1 MQQIH
6 ALVNTFGDISGYIL
20 NQVMKYAA
28 PKIFF
33 VTNQYN
39 KQSIKSFQRKN
50 EQLLELSESQYLA
63 ETNQDR
69 NS

>member
-39 KQSIKSFQRKN
+39 KQSIKSFERKN
-50 EQLLELSESQYLA
+50 E
-63 ETNQDR
+63 
-69 NS
+69 